1 MCKQLDKIEKILQ
14 EAPFSKAKEDNQ
26 DGFPMQKV
34 MQPKPPPKFNQRVI
48 SPHFNQPVNLQETFP
63 PARPRPAPRQAQIYR
78 QQPPRPPPPRRT
90 PSPVRPNSG
99 NKDQERGRFSP
110 ESPEQNFSK
119 KPSPPSEQNR
129 PDSGSKPPGKCLH
142 IIKNVYINKQV
153 DKYIH

>member
-1 MCKQLDKIEKILQ
+1 
-14 EAPFSKAKEDNQ
+14 
-26 DGFPMQKV
+26 
-34 MQPKPPPKFNQRVI
+34 MQPKPPPKYNQRVI
-48 SPHFNQPVNLQETFP
+48 SPHFNQNVNLQETFP

-119 KPSPPSEQNR
+119 KPSPPSEPNR
-129 PDSGSKPPGKCLH
+129 PDSGSKPPGKKMDICRELVGISFIYRYLVYVKNDNRMCL
-142 IIKNVYINKQV
+142 KQFRNNL
-153 DKYIH
+153 